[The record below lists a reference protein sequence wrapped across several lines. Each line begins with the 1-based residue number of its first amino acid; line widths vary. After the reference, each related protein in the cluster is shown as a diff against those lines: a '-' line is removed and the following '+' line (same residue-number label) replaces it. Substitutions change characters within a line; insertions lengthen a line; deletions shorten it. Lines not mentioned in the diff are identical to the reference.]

1 MLIVSKIRF
10 IMSIYNNFL
19 SKYSG
24 YLIELK
30 KRVIFCLLFILFS
43 SLLGYLVKDRLY
55 NFLVFP
61 LIANNFSGKLIYTEL
76 TEAFFTYCKISIC
89 FGIFVSIPVITFN
102 IYRFISPALYK
113 RERKIFCTLVF
124 LSPFLFYLGFA
135 FVNYLVM
142 PKAWAFF
149 LDFEKSSD
157 SQSIDSIKLLLS
169 PKINEYVDLVIK
181 LILAFGFA
189 FQLPVVL
196 IVLVLIDIV
205 SADTLIKK
213 RRLAILI
220 NFVIA
225 GVVTP
230 PDVLSQLMLAIPM
243 IFLYEFSI
251 IITKNL

>member
-1 MLIVSKIRF
+1 
-10 IMSIYNNFL
+10 MSDYKSFL
-19 SKYSG
+19 LKYSKY
-24 YLIELK
+24 LVELK
-30 KRVIFCLLFILFS
+30 KRVIFCLIFILIS
-43 SLLGYLVKDRLY
+43 SLLGYLIKDKLY
-55 NFLVFP
+55 NFLISP
-61 LIANNFSGKLIYTEL
+61 LIVNNFSGKLIYTEL
-76 TEAFFTYCKISIC
+76 TEAFFTYCKISLC

-113 RERKIFCTLVF
+113 KEKKIFFILMC
-124 LSPFLFYLGFA
+124 LSPTLFYLGFA

-149 LDFEKSSD
+149 LDFEKTS
-157 SQSIDSIKLLLS
+157 LS
-169 PKINEYVDLVIK
+169 KIENTAQLVLNPKINEYVDLVIK

-189 FQLPVVL
+189 FELPVVL

-205 SADTLIKK
+205 SVDTLIKK

-230 PDVLSQLMLAIPM
+230 PDALSQLMLAIPM

-251 IITKNL
+251 IVTKNL